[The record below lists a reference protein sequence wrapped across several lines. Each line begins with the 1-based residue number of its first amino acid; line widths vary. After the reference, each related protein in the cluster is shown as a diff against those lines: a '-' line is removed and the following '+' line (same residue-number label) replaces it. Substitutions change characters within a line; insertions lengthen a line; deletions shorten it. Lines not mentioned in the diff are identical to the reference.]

1 MNDALRI
8 ANMPAERA
16 MLAAKCEQKEIN
28 RKTARKPRCK
38 DDGIMM
44 DLISFVVFIGS
55 VYATFVILCA

>member
-16 MLAAKCEQKEIN
+16 MLAAKKEIN
-28 RKTARKPRCK
+28 RKTARKPRRK

-44 DLISFVVFIGS
+44 DVISFVVFIGS

>member
-16 MLAAKCEQKEIN
+16 MLAAKKETN
-28 RKTARKPRCK
+28 RKTARKPRYK

-55 VYATFVILCA
+55 VYATFVMLCA

>member
-16 MLAAKCEQKEIN
+16 MLAAKKETN
-28 RKTARKPRCK
+28 RKPARKPRCK

-44 DLISFVVFIGS
+44 DLISFVVFISS
-55 VYATFVILCA
+55 VYATFVMLCA